1 MKSTI
6 QKTLP
11 LLLSIFALIS
21 CGGDKGGIA
30 SEKATEVAKD
40 IVAKSKSSDFAL
52 PKEHVTW
59 TDSENYTIDLNGSSA
74 GVSLSQS
81 VKNKSKEI
89 LAYEADSFAYH
100 YTYTKDLVKNEE
112 TESGELYQ
120 HSEDKYVQVTLD
132 SSGTATRK
140 EIDKDAFDKG
150 CQSVWSSIEI
160 TARGYYSTLDDLFS
174 DSASSSS
181 SSSGETTNSAT
192 LKNPKYT
199 SEGDGN
205 LTVSGNVSEEISL
218 FSLSIK
224 ATGTESLSFDEYLP
238 QAANLSIK
246 GPLSMADSSAGVSLS
261 GSYSSKSTIS
271 FDWAKAAAAPASLQ
285 AK

>member
-30 SEKATEVAKD
+30 SEKAAEVAKD

-59 TDSENYTIDLNGSSA
+59 TDSENYTFDLNGSSA

-81 VKNKSKEI
+81 VKNQSKEI

-140 EIDKDAFDKG
+140 EIDKDAFDRG

-174 DSASSSS
+174 DSASSA
-181 SSSGETTNSAT
+181 SSSGETTDSAT

-205 LTVSGNVSEEISL
+205 LTVSGNVSDEMSL
-218 FSLSIK
+218 FGLSIK
-224 ATGTESLSFDEYLP
+224 ATGTESFSFDEYLP

-246 GPLSMADSSAGVSLS
+246 GPLSMADTSASASLS
-261 GSYSSKSTIS
+261 GSYSAKSTIS
-271 FDWAKAAAAPASLQ
+271 FDWAKAAAAPDSLQ